1 MSNGGRIDYTIGYNV
16 DRSGLNTVTQ
26 DLKQIQNMTVKDLV
40 NPKQFKNA
48 ESELAKI
55 KSTAADVELALQRSF
70 DVSLGATNISK
81 LNQELKNLNVKK
93 IYQDFSKLGVTG
105 QNAFRNLASEVLTTN
120 VQLKKSNEWLTKI
133 GDSMANTIRWGL
145 TSGIWNNMVNSLS
158 RAFGFAKSLDSS
170 LNDIRIVTG
179 QSVKDMKD
187 FAVEA
192 NKAAKELGTKTTD
205 YTKGALTYYQQGL
218 SAAEVQA
225 RTETTLKASNVTGL
239 STSETA
245 DLLTSVWNG
254 YNVTA
259 QETEKY
265 VDKLTAVAA
274 TSASNLSE
282 LATGMSK
289 VASAANVMGVNVDQL
304 NAQLATVISVTRQ
317 APENVGTAFKTIYAR
332 MADIKSGLDE
342 ETTLGAYSGKMAQ
355 MGINVLDA
363 TGNIRDMGDVIEE
376 VGNKWSLMT
385 REQQISLAQ
394 TMAGARQYNNLL
406 SLFDH
411 WDMYQKELN
420 VSLSATGALQEQQ
433 NIYMESTEAHLNN
446 LSASTEG
453 LFNSL
458 LKAEE
463 VNPVIDALSGIV
475 GLVKNFS
482 DSIGGAQGAVLLLG
496 NVFMNTMQNKIDQ
509 SLTNTIT
516 NFKAKTQQNLQT
528 QAMSDIIQQFG
539 PISEEDNRFKEL
551 IGLKKELL
559 QVDQYL
565 SDEEKVASNNML
577 KSLNDQYKQQDVLN
591 DKIRETAALYEQLS
605 GRATASS
612 EKRKSME
619 NPFSPENLLT
629 SSYDQNQK
637 YDKEFDKYR
646 QQAIN
651 NAKAANAFKVD
662 EIFNSYSTSRAPQGT
677 STEEINRLASSL
689 GNIQTQLT
697 GYGININNND
707 IQSTINAI
715 NDTIDARK
723 KENEE
728 VDSLKQKLEEVKN
741 IQKELKEATT
751 QNNKAT
757 SGVDTSIEK
766 ITKMIPLLKDAMG
779 YGASGT
785 SQLSE
790 EGLKRVYSALGS
802 TAKTAGSNLDKKSFK
817 PLFTKEG
824 DDLKNYING
833 LSPESIN
840 KLSNAFKVLQEE
852 LDKTG
857 AKAKKMT
864 STATASSKQ
873 VKMLDNG
880 IKNVNASLNS
890 VIKTANSITKNINK
904 VTSYTGVVMK
914 FGMAI
919 QSVKQL
925 PNIWANND
933 LSTGEKLL
941 QTLMSLSMI
950 IPNLISGF
958 TKLASAT
965 GLTTTFASLR
975 QNAEMLQ
982 EKNIAAAAAVER
994 LSQKYEKLKINETQE
1009 IESIKQHIVYNEVLA
1024 NSINED
1030 AIKTALLNN
1039 EEIIN
1044 SNLTD
1049 KQIDL
1054 LATDIALTNAD
1065 TAAKGAEKAAT
1076 EGAAAAQM
1084 TLNNAFKANPIGLV
1098 ITLVTT
1104 LATVLMGVFSI
1115 ISNIQKKQKEQRIE
1129 TLKESLEL
1137 LKQKEE
1143 EINKTLEIKDAYESL
1158 IESYKKG
1165 NLSQLEMYNSIKDL
1179 NKEYGTSIDLLPI
1192 LKGNI
1197 DDVTESLKKQYLQ
1210 QLANKQQ
1217 TLEEEVEKTQKL
1229 RQEENGDLNDDI
1241 LTGAVASYVI
1251 GYFPEGEEPEKTYAQ
1266 IVSDFLKNNEKKLPF
1281 FDKEW
1286 YNLSPTEQVR
1296 KFNTEG
1302 IKQYVEDTTLEGE
1315 NLQNDFVGYIKKSL
1329 NPDTLSEFLQDV
1341 ATKLNKDVSEL
1352 TNKDIY
1358 ENLFKNQADV
1368 KGISETLEKYVTDFA
1383 TVTKD
1388 ETEKLQN
1395 YYTTVLTQTAITSDK
1410 ISVVNDKG
1418 ENGFVQGVDL
1428 TDATN
1433 YEDFKKRFEEYKNN
1447 LTEAGITWT
1456 EEELNNAL
1464 ASVSTFGDV
1473 GLNVEKQEY
1482 LKELK
1487 KTVGEETYN
1496 ILGNSFETA
1505 INNLSKSAFDEFL
1518 SYGGVGEI
1526 PSQFENLSAQ
1536 LKNLYSSN
1544 IMGITQSGGK
1554 AAAASAIV
1562 SDADVL
1568 LETLQ
1573 KGEDIITSTDETV
1586 KEAYNSLK
1594 DEFVGVGNLQSMTN
1608 EQQIRFFEQLKEQQ
1622 EDTKFYNQREQYQ
1635 QLLSSLGQ
1643 YQQQLNKEG
1652 DSEEQRQAAQELYNK
1667 TLEQT
1672 IDLYRELQE
1681 TKTADL
1687 VSDLE
1692 DVTRRAKNAA
1702 SAISKIKDGFK
1713 VEGSDVEELLN
1724 LFPELAYKAQV
1735 AADGTLLLNDEIV
1748 KSVLGGVGEEI
1759 DAYGNLAEANVQNR
1773 LLELEAEEEKWKAK
1787 LNLLESGAASET
1799 EINEILSDDFSAT
1812 VKANI
1817 DESNRQAI
1825 AEQTNANNTASTI
1838 ISGWAA
1844 AQQAALD
1851 YGATAELVLDNKM
1864 AAARQGTKISST
1876 EYQIREVST
1885 YEYEEA
1891 QDKDTSGNKDQAIEE
1906 RRRAAIEK
1914 VNQMLKSIQE
1924 QRVSL
1929 LTGLSAFRSGIDDIQ
1944 DAAEESL
1951 ENTNELL
1958 DEQIDRYHDINVAL
1972 QNIENTLTRL
1982 SNAEEKYF
1990 GKSLIANL
1998 QKQTKEME
2006 KQLSLQKQKQAM
2018 QYAEASEIRGKLK
2031 GYGVTFNG
2039 DDISNY
2045 AEVLKQ
2051 YQNMYNSLA
2060 SAGVEG
2066 DALDNAQTN
2075 YDNLK
2080 EYIERYEQLYQ
2091 EDIPSLYDEMLE
2103 NEFEKMDK
2111 LIQTYNEQMQ
2121 IKLDAKQAIRD
2132 LNAWSDDVFDSFKTF
2147 NKNLTGT
2154 QQGFKIISDRIG
2166 REFENVKSYY
2176 TGAGAG
2182 TVELNYEKL
2191 QKIMRNV
2198 DLMNQ
2203 KDIKSDY
2210 VSTDA
2215 NGNLIV
2221 NQTKAIE
2228 DLTSAEEELN
2238 TSMSDLYS
2246 EAERVIES
2254 WNEGFD
2260 DYTSR
2265 LEDLINEFEIL
2276 GKEISH
2282 YQKVNETLYGKS
2294 ARRDNTFNQAQIQI
2308 NANQIKA
2315 QNDILKT
2322 LESTYNKY
2330 LAAGNDEQARIIKE
2344 KIIEQQESINSL
2356 VENNLTLIKDN
2367 VINQTKSFFEDLEL
2381 NALSQQEWDLAK
2393 ENQNDRYD
2401 KNQQKLK
2408 VDALDAKIEKDKLKY
2423 AEATQKRLSAFQQK
2437 ELKFLKEK
2445 DTLTKH
2451 DYERAQKRYDLLL
2464 KQIALEESQ
2473 NNKSKMRLRRDSQGN
2488 YSYQYVAD
2496 ESDDN
2501 TEEVKNALE
2510 ELYTFDKEY
2519 FTSMSE
2525 ALQKMLSENAEELS
2539 NAIKEFNQSDKTEQD
2554 RADLE
2559 SVINQIAKNY
2569 GLTISDYSQAKQY
2582 LLNDLENMYSSAGD
2596 LISQNGLN
2604 PSIVSQM
2611 LGVSRETL
2619 EQMTAKE
2626 LVDGLSQSN
2635 EGANLL
2641 ISNIYGISD
2650 SVLDAGDSIISAYDE
2665 GMFTAEALGEKADEI
2680 LANIQNQM
2688 EITVENGHQDNQLIS
2703 GDLDVISE
2711 QLNEMINESQEIT
2724 NEIYNTNLEWANMAE
2739 ELNGILSSVIG
2750 IINKISN
2757 SLIPN
2762 IQSAV
2767 TEASKLKSVA
2777 ASIVWTTPNL
2787 DKIKDAAATYDH
2799 ILSVQ
2804 NQLGDG
2810 VSTIDIPNNIENE
2823 AQKQTIS

>member
-16 DRSGLNTVTQ
+16 DRSGLNTVAQ

-48 ESELAKI
+48 ENELAKI

-192 NKAAKELGTKTTD
+192 NKAAKELGTRTTD

-458 LKAEE
+458 LKAED

-482 DSIGGAQGAVLLLG
+482 DSIGGAQGAILLLG

-516 NFKAKTQQNLQT
+516 NFKAKTQQNLQA
-528 QAMSDIIQQFG
+528 QAASELIQQFG

-577 KSLNDQYKQQDVLN
+577 KSLNDQYKQQDILN

-605 GRATASS
+605 GRTTANADV
-612 EKRKSME
+612 KKKIE

-637 YDKEFDKYR
+637 YDKQFQQYRELAAARDKQASKMNADTIFANYKTSLE
-646 QQAIN
+646 QQTIATDN
-651 NAKAANAFKVD
+651 LSTAKEKLETIQNKLNQSYNID
-662 EIFNSYSTSRAPQGT
+662 KTNSETMIDQIK
-677 STEEINRLASSL
+677 TE
-689 GNIQTQLT
+689 
-697 GYGININNND
+697 
-707 IQSTINAI
+707 
-715 NDTIDARK
+715 IDARNTK
-723 KENEE
+723 GESIKDLQNKLKELTQIQNELNTTTSQQTKAE
-728 VDSLKQKLEEVKN
+728 QNVSNVNNK
-741 IQKELKEATT
+741 IKEMIMLLKEAT
-751 QNNKAT
+751 
-757 SGVDTSIEK
+757 GFG
-766 ITKMIPLLKDAMG
+766 KDK
-779 YGASGT
+779 T

-790 EGLKRVYSALGS
+790 EGLKSIYKAIGGS
-802 TAKTAGSNLDKKSFK
+802 KIKATTAGAIGSLSDTV
-817 PLFTKEG
+817 LGKEG
-824 DDLKNYING
+824 QDLEKYIKN
-833 LSPESIN
+833 LSKDTSEIE
-840 KLSNAFKVLQEE
+840 KLTNAFKILQQE
-852 LDKTG
+852 LKQVNTQ
-857 AKAKKMT
+857 AKKMT

-880 IKNVNASLNS
+880 VKNVEASLKS
-890 VIKTANSITKNINK
+890 IIKTANTITKNINK
-904 VTSYTGVVMK
+904 VTSYTNIVMK

-958 TKLASAT
+958 SKLASVT
-965 GLTTTFASLR
+965 GLTGTFASLR

-982 EKNIAAAAAVER
+982 AENVTAAATV
-994 LSQKYEKLKINETQE
+994 EKLNQE
-1009 IESIKQHIVYNEVLA
+1009 YIKL
-1024 NSINED
+1024 NSITNLTQGNYNKL
-1030 AIKTALLNN
+1030 KTAIQAEISSNEILSSSVDKAILQ
-1039 EEIIN
+1039 EEIKKIAKEN
-1044 SNLTD
+1044 NIKVNK
-1049 KQIDL
+1049 KQIEL
-1054 LATDIALTNAD
+1054 LATEIALTKANTAATEAE
-1065 TAAKGAEKAAT
+1065 TAAKK
-1076 EGAAAAQM
+1076 GAAAAQI

-1143 EINKTLEIKDAYESL
+1143 EINKTLEIKEAYESL
-1158 IESYKKG
+1158 IESYKNG
-1165 NLSQLEMYNSIKDL
+1165 NLSQIEMYNSVKDL

-1241 LTGAVASYVI
+1241 LTGAVTSYEI
-1251 GYFPEGEEPEKTYAQ
+1251 GYFSEGEEPEKTYAQ
-1266 IVSDFLKNNEKKLPF
+1266 IVSDFLKNNEKLPF

-1302 IKQYVEDTTLEGE
+1302 IKQYIEDTTLEGE
-1315 NLQNDFVGYIKKSL
+1315 NLQNDFVDYITKNL
-1329 NPDTLSEFLQDV
+1329 NQETLSEFLQNV

-1388 ETEKLQN
+1388 ETEKLQD

-1410 ISVVNDKG
+1410 LSVVNDKG
-1418 ENGFVQGVDL
+1418 ENVFVQGVDL

-1496 ILGNSFETA
+1496 ILENSFETA

-1544 IMGITQSGGK
+1544 IMDVTQSGGK

-1622 EDTKFYNQREQYQ
+1622 EDTKFYNQREEYE
-1635 QLLSSLGQ
+1635 QLLSALNE
-1643 YQQQLNKEG
+1643 YQKELDNG
-1652 DSEEQRQAAQELYNK
+1652 NEEKRAAAQELYNK

-1692 DVTRRAKNAA
+1692 EVTRKAKNAA

-1773 LLELEAEEEKWKAK
+1773 LLELEAEEEKWKHK
-1787 LNLLESGAASET
+1787 LKLLESGAASET

-1851 YGATAELVLDNKM
+1851 YGATVELVLDNKM
-1864 AAARQGTKISST
+1864 TAARQGAKIAST

-1885 YEYEEA
+1885 YEYEET
-1891 QDKDTSGNKDQAIEE
+1891 QDKDTSGNENQATEE

-1944 DAAEESL
+1944 DVAEESL

-1982 SNAEEKYF
+1982 SNAEDKYF

-2045 AEVLKQ
+2045 TEVLKK
-2051 YQNMYNSLA
+2051 YQDMYNSLA

-2066 DALDNAQTN
+2066 EALDNAQTN

-2091 EDIPSLYDEMLE
+2091 EDIPNLYDEMLE

-2111 LIQTYNEQMQ
+2111 LIQAYNEQMQ

-2154 QQGFKIISDRIG
+2154 QQGFKTISDRIG
-2166 REFENVKSYY
+2166 RELENVKSYY
-2176 TGAGAG
+2176 TGTGEG

-2198 DLMNQ
+2198 ELMNK

-2215 NGNLIV
+2215 NGNLIA

-2228 DLTSAEEELN
+2228 DLTSAEEELK

-2246 EAERVIES
+2246 EAERIIES
-2254 WNEGFD
+2254 WNEAFNG
-2260 DYTSR
+2260 YISR
-2265 LEDLINEFEIL
+2265 IEDLINEFEFL

-2282 YQKVNETLYGKS
+2282 YQKVNEILYGKS
-2294 ARRDNTFNQAQIQI
+2294 ARRDNTFNQAHIQI

-2315 QNDILKT
+2315 QTDILKT

-2408 VDALDAKIEKDKLKY
+2408 VDALEAKIEKDKLKY
-2423 AEATQKRLSAFQQK
+2423 TESAQKRLSAFQQK

-2569 GLTISDYSQAKQY
+2569 GLTINDYNQAKQY
-2582 LLNDLENMYSSAGD
+2582 LLNDLEDMYSSAGD

-2611 LGVSRETL
+2611 LGVSREIL

-2626 LVDGLSQSN
+2626 LVDGLNQSN

-2641 ISNIYGISD
+2641 ISNIYGIND
-2650 SVLDAGDSIISAYDE
+2650 SILEAGDSIISAYNE
-2665 GMFTAEALGEKADEI
+2665 GMFSAEALGEKADEI

-2688 EITVENGHQDNQLIS
+2688 KITVENGHQDNQLIS
-2703 GDLDVISE
+2703 SDLDVISD
-2711 QLNEMINESQEIT
+2711 QLNEMISESQEIVD
-2724 NEIYNTNLEWANMAE
+2724 EIYNANLEWAGMAE
-2739 ELNGILSSVIG
+2739 ELNGILSTVTN
-2750 IINKISN
+2750 IINEMSN
-2757 SLIPN
+2757 RFIPN
-2762 IQSAV
+2762 IQSAI
-2767 TEASKLKSVA
+2767 A
-2777 ASIVWTTPNL
+2777 
-2787 DKIKDAAATYDH
+2787 
-2799 ILSVQ
+2799 
-2804 NQLGDG
+2804 
-2810 VSTIDIPNNIENE
+2810 
-2823 AQKQTIS
+2823 

>member
-16 DRSGLNTVTQ
+16 DRSGLNTVAQ

-48 ESELAKI
+48 ENELAKI

-411 WDMYQKELN
+411 WNMYQKELN

-433 NIYMESTEAHLNN
+433 DIYMESVEAHLNN

-458 LKAEE
+458 LKAED

-516 NFKAKTQQNLQT
+516 NFKTKAQQNLQA
-528 QAMSDIIQQFG
+528 QAASELIQQFG

-605 GRATASS
+605 GRTTANADV
-612 EKRKSME
+612 KKKIE

-637 YDKEFDKYR
+637 YDKQFQQYRELAAARDKQASKMNADTIFANYKTSLE
-646 QQAIN
+646 QQTIATDNLSTAKKNLETIQN
-651 NAKAANAFKVD
+651 ELNQSYNIDKTNSETMIDQIKKEIEVRNAKGENIKD
-662 EIFNSYSTSRAPQGT
+662 LQNKLKDLTQIQNELNTTTSQ
-677 STEEINRLASSL
+677 
-689 GNIQTQLT
+689 QTKAEQ
-697 GYGININNND
+697 NVSNVNNK
-707 IQSTINAI
+707 I
-715 NDTIDARK
+715 
-723 KENEE
+723 KEMIM
-728 VDSLKQKLEEVKN
+728 L
-741 IQKELKEATT
+741 LKEAT
-751 QNNKAT
+751 
-757 SGVDTSIEK
+757 GFG
-766 ITKMIPLLKDAMG
+766 KDK
-779 YGASGT
+779 T

-790 EGLKRVYSALGS
+790 EGLKSIYKAIGGNKIKA
-802 TAKTAGSNLDKKSFK
+802 TTAGAIGSLSGTV
-817 PLFTKEG
+817 LGKEG
-824 DDLKNYING
+824 QDLEEYIKN
-833 LSPESIN
+833 LSKDTSEME
-840 KLSNAFKVLQEE
+840 KLTNAFKILQQE
-852 LDKTG
+852 LKQVNTQ
-857 AKAKKMT
+857 AKKMT

-880 IKNVNASLNS
+880 VKNVEASLKS
-890 VIKTANSITKNINK
+890 IIKTANTITKNINK
-904 VTSYTGVVMK
+904 VTSYTNIVMK

-958 TKLASAT
+958 SKLASVT
-965 GLTTTFASLR
+965 GLTGTFASLR

-982 EKNIAAAAAVER
+982 AENVTAAATV
-994 LSQKYEKLKINETQE
+994 EKLNQE
-1009 IESIKQHIVYNEVLA
+1009 YIKL
-1024 NSINED
+1024 NSITNLTQGKYNKLKEAIQAEISSNEILSSSVD
-1030 AIKTALLNN
+1030 KAILQ
-1039 EEIIN
+1039 EEIKKIAKEN
-1044 SNLTD
+1044 NIKVT
-1049 KQIDL
+1049 KQQTEL
-1054 LATDIALTNAD
+1054 LATEIALTNANTAATEAG
-1065 TAAKGAEKAAT
+1065 TAAK

-1158 IESYKKG
+1158 IESYKNG
-1165 NLSQLEMYNSIKDL
+1165 NLSQIEMYNSVKDL

-1217 TLEEEVEKTQKL
+1217 TLEEEITKSQDL
-1229 RQEENGDLNDDI
+1229 RKEENGDLVETTDNLVKLVDKQYSELSDYEMSYGYIGGLSNLTGKNYQDMLQIPSVGDALVKKYLYSKDGIDNANSEENFTIAKIVPYLTNWGDKTYSQQNVLFENLKEQWDDI
-1241 LTGAVASYVI
+1241 SSLI
-1251 GYFPEGEEPEKTYAQ
+1251 EEWNKENVDNQ
-1266 IVSDFLKNNEKKLPF
+1266 IDLDDFKNTDL
-1281 FDKEW
+1281 
-1286 YNLSPTEQVR
+1286 Y
-1296 KFNTEG
+1296 
-1302 IKQYVEDTTLEGE
+1302 
-1315 NLQNDFVGYIKKSL
+1315 
-1329 NPDTLSEFLQDV
+1329 
-1341 ATKLNKDVSEL
+1341 
-1352 TNKDIY
+1352 KDIDAWITNY
-1358 ENLFKNQADV
+1358 E
-1368 KGISETLEKYVTDFA
+1368 TT
-1383 TVTKD
+1383 TKD
-1388 ETEKLQN
+1388 EREYIEERNKALLSQILGSSNAVSFANDEGKT
-1395 YYTTVLTQTAITSDK
+1395 TTVQGIDLSQAINYTDFENK
-1410 ISVVNDKG
+1410 LNDIK
-1418 ENGFVQGVDL
+1418 QAL
-1428 TDATN
+1428 TDV
-1433 YEDFKKRFEEYKNN
+1433 DFSY
-1447 LTEAGITWT
+1447 TDTQ
-1456 EEELNNAL
+1456 L
-1464 ASVSTFGDV
+1464 ASALSSISMFGNV
-1473 GLNVEKQEY
+1473 GLNLQKQDY
-1482 LKELK
+1482 LQQVTDMLGEDFAKIGDSI
-1487 KTVGEETYN
+1487 KTTIN
-1496 ILGNSFETA
+1496 DMSQKAFE
-1505 INNLSKSAFDEFL
+1505 EFL
-1518 SYGGVGEI
+1518 SSGGIGSVPTI
-1526 PSQFENLSAQ
+1526 FNNLAND
-1536 LKNLYSSN
+1536 LKQIYVNN
-1544 IMGITQSGGK
+1544 MKGITQSSGK

-1622 EDTKFYNQREQYQ
+1622 EDTKFYNQREEYE
-1635 QLLSSLGQ
+1635 QLLSALNTYQKELG
-1643 YQQQLNKEG
+1643 NGKN
-1652 DSEEQRQAAQELYNK
+1652 EEERAAAQELYNK

-1692 DVTRRAKNAA
+1692 DVTRKAKNAA

-1773 LLELEAEEEKWKAK
+1773 LLELEAEEEKWKHK
-1787 LNLLESGAASET
+1787 LKLLESGAASET

-1851 YGATAELVLDNKM
+1851 YGATVELVLDNKM
-1864 AAARQGTKISST
+1864 TAARQGAKISST

-1885 YEYEEA
+1885 YEYEET
-1891 QDKDTSGNKDQAIEE
+1891 QDKDTSGNENQATEE

-1944 DAAEESL
+1944 DVAEESL

-1982 SNAEEKYF
+1982 SNAEDKYF

-2045 AEVLKQ
+2045 TEVLKK
-2051 YQNMYNSLA
+2051 YQDMYNSLA

-2066 DALDNAQTN
+2066 EALDNAQTN

-2091 EDIPSLYDEMLE
+2091 EDIPNLYDEMLE

-2111 LIQTYNEQMQ
+2111 LIQAYNEQMQ

-2154 QQGFKIISDRIG
+2154 QQGFKAISDRIG

-2176 TGAGAG
+2176 TGTGEG

-2198 DLMNQ
+2198 ELMNK
-2203 KDIKSDY
+2203 KDVKSDY

-2215 NGNLIV
+2215 NGNLIA

-2228 DLTSAEEELN
+2228 DLNSAEEELK

-2246 EAERVIES
+2246 EAERIIES
-2254 WNEGFD
+2254 WNEAFNG
-2260 DYTSR
+2260 YISR
-2265 LEDLINEFEIL
+2265 LEDLINEFEFL

-2282 YQKVNETLYGKS
+2282 YQKVNEILYGKS

-2315 QNDILKT
+2315 QTDILKT

-2330 LAAGNDEQARIIKE
+2330 LAAGNDEQARLIKE

-2408 VDALDAKIEKDKLKY
+2408 VDALEAKIEKDKLKY
-2423 AEATQKRLSAFQQK
+2423 TEAAQKRLSAFQQK

-2569 GLTISDYSQAKQY
+2569 GLTINDYSQAKQY
-2582 LLNDLENMYSSAGD
+2582 LLNDLEDLYSSAGD

-2611 LGVSRETL
+2611 LGVSREIL

-2626 LVDGLSQSN
+2626 LVDGLNQSN

-2641 ISNIYGISD
+2641 ISNIYGIND
-2650 SVLDAGDSIISAYDE
+2650 SILEAGDSIISAYNE
-2665 GMFTAEALGEKADEI
+2665 GMFSAEALGEKADEI

-2688 EITVENGHQDNQLIS
+2688 KITVENGHQDNQLIS
-2703 GDLDVISE
+2703 GDLDVISD
-2711 QLNEMINESQEIT
+2711 QLNEMISESQEIVD
-2724 NEIYNTNLEWANMAE
+2724 EIYNANLQWAAMAE
-2739 ELNGILSSVIG
+2739 ELNGILSTVTN
-2750 IINKISN
+2750 IINEMSN
-2757 SLIPN
+2757 SFIPK
-2762 IQSAV
+2762 IQSAI
-2767 TEASKLKSVA
+2767 A
-2777 ASIVWTTPNL
+2777 
-2787 DKIKDAAATYDH
+2787 
-2799 ILSVQ
+2799 
-2804 NQLGDG
+2804 
-2810 VSTIDIPNNIENE
+2810 
-2823 AQKQTIS
+2823 